1 MKSNSEYLL
10 RIESHWVAVF
20 RGLRCVWNVEWKRHL
35 VNTNLKELLSQEHNE
50 FLLKSL
56 LFQIVYLI
64 FSEGEKL
71 EIGSVVH
78 TTLNGEVKSGM
89 LLCSSG
95 MGLTVLDLF
104 NDIFIDQNDIRFF
117 IEQHGL
123 TPSTSSSGTIIQA
136 YLIFCHMAAENNNM
150 PIFDLIKRN

>member
-64 FSEGEKL
+64 FSEGETL

>member
-1 MKSNSEYLL
+1 MG
-10 RIESHWVAVF
+10 RRFWVSSATYQVLI
-20 RGLRCVWNVEWKRHL
+20 RK
-35 VNTNLKELLSQEHNE
+35 
-50 FLLKSL
+50 
-56 LFQIVYLI
+56 LFSVKYIDLI
-64 FSEGEKL
+64 DFIYSEGETL

>member
-20 RGLRCVWNVEWKRHL
+20 RGLRCVWNVECKRHL

-64 FSEGEKL
+64 FSEGETL

>member
-10 RIESHWVAVF
+10 WIESHWVAVF

-64 FSEGEKL
+64 FSEGETL

>member
-1 MKSNSEYLL
+1 MAISSD
-10 RIESHWVAVF
+10 F
-20 RGLRCVWNVEWKRHL
+20 RMGQHRDDHHEEDAPHF
-35 VNTNLKELLSQEHNE
+35 TNCT
-50 FLLKSL
+50 
-56 LFQIVYLI
+56 I
-64 FSEGEKL
+64 FSEGEVL

-150 PIFDLIKRN
+150 PIFDLIKRNQV

>member
-1 MKSNSEYLL
+1 MAEIQHY
-10 RIESHWVAVF
+10 RVQ
-20 RGLRCVWNVEWKRHL
+20 
-35 VNTNLKELLSQEHNE
+35 TNCT
-50 FLLKSL
+50 
-56 LFQIVYLI
+56 I
-64 FSEGEKL
+64 FSEGEVL

-78 TTLNGEVKSGM
+78 TTLNGELKSGM

-150 PIFDLIKRN
+150 PIFDLIKRNQV

>member
-1 MKSNSEYLL
+1 M
-10 RIESHWVAVF
+10 
-20 RGLRCVWNVEWKRHL
+20 
-35 VNTNLKELLSQEHNE
+35 
-50 FLLKSL
+50 
-56 LFQIVYLI
+56 
-64 FSEGEKL
+64 
-71 EIGSVVH
+71 
-78 TTLNGEVKSGM
+78 KSGM

-150 PIFDLIKRN
+150 PIFDLIKRNQLEPNCYNDLHIIKDPNILNNSKSLAPPTC

>member
-1 MKSNSEYLL
+1 MVENS
-10 RIESHWVAVF
+10 II
-20 RGLRCVWNVEWKRHL
+20 K
-35 VNTNLKELLSQEHNE
+35 TNCT
-50 FLLKSL
+50 
-56 LFQIVYLI
+56 I
-64 FSEGEKL
+64 FSEGEVL

-78 TTLNGEVKSGM
+78 TTLNGELKSGM

-150 PIFDLIKRN
+150 PIFDLIKRNRF